1 MMNEILKEGLHVSET
16 EREKFVELTN
26 KLIDIMVDFSLL
38 TLKTVSNIKQTS
50 LNNQQI
56 EDVINFDLQ
65 FQIQQINDPELL
77 DMVRE
82 RTFSEFLKM

>member
-1 MMNEILKEGLHVSET
+1 MNEILKEGLHVSET